1 MNNISDEKKIR
12 SLVAE
17 TLIDINCV
25 TFSPKKQFRLTSGK
39 KSPVYCDCRRIISF
53 PKERKKL
60 IDYGIKLIKEKINL
74 KKINSIA
81 GGETAGI
88 PFASLISENLNLP
101 MIYIRKEKKK
111 FGRNSQIEGVIK
123 NKENI
128 ILVEDLMTDGGSK
141 LNFLEAIE
149 KVGANIKAIF
159 VIFNYGIVGD
169 YFKFKKKKIN
179 VIYLT
184 DWKFIL
190 EAALRKKILDNTEIK
205 SIEKFLS
212 NMNVKN

>member
-184 DWKFIL
+184 DWKFVL